1 MATTPLRNS
10 NTSKMTQRGVILE
23 GKQPTK
29 NISQPVKTMA
39 PSSQNVRQ
47 EARQSARQDAMRN
60 ARREAR
66 RAPQPVQAMA
76 PPVPAAPM
84 APAPMAPPVPAAPM
98 GPSSMGDTGMGAA
111 GMGAPMSSSTPPAQ
125 TTPATAMGSNLKR
138 GGAVKKAA
146 PTSKYRGGRSEADIQ
161 AMINEATPDRM
172 RASQFAQDNPDA
184 TPFKKGGMVKS
195 GASRGDGCAI
205 RGRTKGKYC

>member
-84 APAPMAPPVPAAPM
+84 APAPMAPSVPAAPM
-98 GPSSMGDTGMGAA
+98 GPSSMGDTGMGAT

-138 GGAVKKAA
+138 GGAVKKA
-146 PTSKYRGGRSEADIQ
+146 PTKDSTKAYKSGGV
-161 AMINEATPDRM
+161 
-172 RASQFAQDNPDA
+172 
-184 TPFKKGGMVKS
+184 VKSS
-195 GASRGDGCAI
+195 GASRGDGCAQ
-205 RGRTKGKYC
+205 RGRTRGKYC